1 MAAETVELEL
11 PGAITEE
18 NRHNPAAWVSHI
30 FNTDEDT
37 ETFWAE
43 FAVKKKKNEKTLTL
57 VGHGVGL
64 DSLLEQV
71 SDDRFSFIILKVL
84 GKDLQRSVESVRLKK
99 CLIEWKGE
107 NVSGMATRYFIPAK
121 NEFMKHDYAPD
132 YSVETGDK
140 SMITMEGLA
149 KSLLSSGGAH
159 PCKTY
164 ECGTNQYSVEA

>member
-1 MAAETVELEL
+1 MAAEATAVPL
-11 PGAITEE
+11 PAAIPEE
-18 NRHNPAAWVSHI
+18 ERHNPSAWVNHI

-43 FAVKKKKNEKTLTL
+43 FAVKKKKNEQNLTL
-57 VGHGVGL
+57 VGCGDGL
-64 DSLLEQV
+64 DSLLEQL

-121 NEFMKHDYAPD
+121 NEFMKNDYAPD

-140 SMITMEGLA
+140 SMLSMEGLA
-149 KSLLSSGGAH
+149 KSLLSAGGAH
-159 PCKTY
+159 PCQTY